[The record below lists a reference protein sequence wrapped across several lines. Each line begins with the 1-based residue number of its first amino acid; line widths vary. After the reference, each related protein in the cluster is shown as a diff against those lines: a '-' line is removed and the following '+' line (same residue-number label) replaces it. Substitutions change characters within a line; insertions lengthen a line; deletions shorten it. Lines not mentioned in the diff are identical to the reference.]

1 MAAHIDSLLLYITHR
16 MRINIP
22 ASDTAQWVSALNS
35 VINDVCVGFDA
46 LPKMDTIAI
55 RRDSVAYALNS
66 DFLRPE
72 AVFKVIGDSIR
83 IPMGQIG
90 TDTFYL
96 QIADTS
102 KMEQQSITAPKLY
115 FIFGRNDSAL
125 IFTQPKYV
133 KDTLRDTFH
142 VHYWAR
148 DVWLRP
154 GTPDSL
160 IGIKALFR
168 PKVVALTAEQLFKDR
183 GIGVGIGN

>member
-1 MAAHIDSLLLYITHR
+1 

-22 ASDTAQWVSALNS
+22 ASDTGQWVSALNS
-35 VINDVCVGFDA
+35 VINDICVEFDV
-46 LPKMDTIAI
+46 LPKIDTVAI
-55 RRDSVAYALNS
+55 RRDSIAYALNS

-96 QIADTS
+96 QIGDTT
-102 KMEQQSITAPKLY
+102 KMDQKLITAPKLY
-115 FIFGRNDSAL
+115 FIFGSNDSAL

-133 KDTLRDTFH
+133 KDTFRDTFH

-148 DVWLRP
+148 DAWLRP

-160 IGIKALFR
+160 TGIMSRFR
-168 PKVVALTAEQLFKDR
+168 PKVVDLTAEKIFKDR
-183 GIGVGIGN
+183 GGRPGN